1 MQEEPYGEE
10 AYLFM
15 RQLALQRSVEI
26 EVETVDRCG
35 TQQHALRLPHSLLLS
50 LSCQAMVSTHEEC
63 MWLTGC
69 YSSTTSRPACS

>member
-1 MQEEPYGEE
+1 MQEEAYGEE

-35 TQQHALRLPHSLLLS
+35 TQQPALRLPHSLLLS
-50 LSCQAMVSTHEEC
+50 LS
-63 MWLTGC
+63 
-69 YSSTTSRPACS
+69 R